1 MITFKN
7 YMANLNFNYIFC
19 GLLLFSFFYLKN
31 LFNKLTN
38 LYHLNIIVLNK
49 LCNKINIISIKN
61 KKNYK
66 KFNKKFKKN
75 YKKIKKILKN
85 NKKSDNNPINNL
97 NNLEPTKI
105 IEVIQPVIESNC
117 ITVDVDN
124 DEENEFEII
133 EIKRY

>member
-7 YMANLNFNYIFC
+7 CLSNLNFNYIFC

-49 LCNKINIISIKN
+49 FCNKINIISIKN
-61 KKNYK
+61 KKNY
-66 KFNKKFKKN
+66 KKFKKN

-85 NKKSDNNPINNL
+85 NKKYDNNPTNYLTNNSINI
-97 NNLEPTKI
+97 EPAKI
-105 IEVIQPVIESNC
+105 IEVLPPVIESNC
-117 ITVDVDN
+117 ITV